1 MKLVSFFIL
10 GSLLASCAS
19 NPDTV
24 PATVEA
30 QEEEFYF
37 SPEDY
42 DYGPDYEGDGDYMD
56 DNPYAYWY

>member
-1 MKLVSFFIL
+1 MKLITLIALSSFLF
-10 GSLLASCAS
+10 ACAS
-19 NPDTV
+19 TPDTA
-24 PATVEA
+24 PAPVEA
-30 QEEEFYF
+30 QEEERYL